1 VKLAGDFLSTEKDFD
16 MSLRDSRK
24 NTLTQL
30 VIPLALALT
39 AFSSNVLA
47 ADVDA
52 DAAQALA
59 KKSNCFKCHA
69 VDKKKD
75 GPAYKEVAAKYKG
88 KADAEDKLFKHVTTG
103 PKIKIDGQEETHE
116 IVKSKDDAQIRNLVR
131 WILSR

>member
-1 VKLAGDFLSTEKDFD
+1 
-16 MSLRDSRK
+16 MSMQTSSK
-24 NTLTQL
+24 NKFFQIALPLT
-30 VIPLALALT
+30 LALS
-39 AFSSNVLA
+39 AFSANVLA

-88 KADAEDKLFKHVTTG
+88 KADAEEKLVKHVTTG
-103 PKIKIDGQEETHE
+103 PKIKIDGKEEEHE
-116 IVKSKDDAQIRNLVR
+116 IVKSKNDAEVRNLVR